1 MPQLIRAVCLL
12 CILFISA
19 CQTSHS
25 NVTQTPDATRGAVG
39 HPLYHLAISQIE
51 PAAKALCAERDK
63 TANCN
68 FTFAL
73 TNNRETTSSIVDG
86 QGAIKV
92 SRHMLAACETVDEVA
107 FILAHEAGHQIADHH
122 GPQLGFNAS
131 DTGFTLRSLN
141 PKRLELE
148 ADVMAVILSDRA
160 GFAPE
165 AGMTAIRR
173 FGGVFGVETKTHP
186 DPKRRIDLV
195 QKTIELIRAGHT
207 ITF

>member
-1 MPQLIRAVCLL
+1 MSCRSSFGLFACCVFCLFRPARRAIQVLPKRPMLPEARWDIPSTILQSVKSNPPPKRSVLSGTKPQI
-12 CILFISA
+12 
-19 CQTSHS
+19 
-25 NVTQTPDATRGAVG
+25 
-39 HPLYHLAISQIE
+39 
-51 PAAKALCAERDK
+51 AK
-63 TANCN
+63 
-68 FTFAL
+68 
-73 TNNRETTSSIVDG
+73 TTSSIVDG

-148 ADVMAVILSDRA
+148 ADVIAVILSDRA

-186 DPKRRIDLV
+186 DPQRRIDLV
-195 QKTIELIRAGHT
+195 QRTIELIRAGHT